1 MKIYIKI
8 LIVLISSLTFFS
20 CQKEDVYN
28 PKKKLLSIF
37 DYQQSV
43 KTPFVSFIYNKDEK
57 NNFIEEVEVC
67 TQEARECPDG
77 SYVSRTGPNCEFTPC
92 PKTGENSNIQMANPA
107 SVFCEKNG
115 GKLDIRNEKDGGQIG
130 YCKFSDEKECE
141 EWAYFRGECKK

>member
-1 MKIYIKI
+1 MV
-8 LIVLISSLTFFS
+8 IVLVSSFFVFLFV
-20 CQKEDVYN
+20 QNDD
-28 PKKKLLSIF
+28 I
-37 DYQQSV
+37 YQN
-43 KTPFVSFIYNKDEK
+43 IDNKYEK
-57 NNFIEEVEVC
+57 NNFIQVGVC